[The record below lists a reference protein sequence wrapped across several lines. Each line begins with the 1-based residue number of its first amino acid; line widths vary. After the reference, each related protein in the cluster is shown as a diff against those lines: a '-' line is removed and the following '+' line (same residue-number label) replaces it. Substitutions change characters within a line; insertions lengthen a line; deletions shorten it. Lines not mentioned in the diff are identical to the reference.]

1 MKLRIYKSS
10 GSDRQ
15 NLKICFN
22 NSVTVSEL
30 DTHTFSRIYFGAAFG
45 KIGHAV
51 ETG

>member
-1 MKLRIYKSS
+1 MKLRIYKS
-10 GSDRQ
+10 SDRQ
-15 NLKICFN
+15 NLKICFT

-30 DTHTFSRIYFGAAFG
+30 DTHTFARINFGTAFG